1 MSMNMKTNSNTDIM
15 LFESELKVME
25 SLWEKGALTAG
36 QLAAMMKDYT
46 NWNRN
51 TTYTVI
57 KKLIAKGAVERSE
70 PNFTCKALVSKEQIQ
85 QNKASEV
92 IDKFFDGSAGVFL
105 STFVDGRN
113 LSADEIKHLKEIVK
127 KLDKEVTR

>member
-1 MSMNMKTNSNTDIM
+1 MDII
-15 LFESELKVME
+15 LFDSELKVME
-25 SLWEKGALTAG
+25 SLWEEGELTAG
-36 QLAAMMKDYT
+36 QLAVMMKEHT

-57 KKLIAKGAVERSE
+57 KKLIAKGAVERTE
-70 PNFTCKALVSKEQIQ
+70 PNFTCKALITKEQVQ
-85 QNKASEV
+85 QDKASEV

-113 LSADEIKHLKEIVK
+113 LSTDEIKHLKEIVK
-127 KLDKEVTR
+127 KLDKETK